1 MKSMSPSRSQTA
13 AHVQTQAPSWHRR
26 ALLALLLGAT
36 ALTFLTTSVSS
47 FAQTAWPNR
56 PIKLVV
62 PYGPGSSP
70 DVIARIVSEKL
81 STRLGQPVVI
91 ENRVGAG
98 GNTGSGFVAK
108 SAGDGYTFLIST
120 NGPWFTT
127 PCFIKS

>member
-26 ALLALLLGAT
+26 ALQALLLGAT

-91 ENRVGAG
+91 ERLCG
-98 GNTGSGFVAK
+98 
-108 SAGDGYTFLIST
+108 
-120 NGPWFTT
+120 
-127 PCFIKS
+127 

>member
-1 MKSMSPSRSQTA
+1 MSTTRSNIFIQARTQT
-13 AHVQTQAPSWHRR
+13 HSWHRR

-36 ALTFLTTSVSS
+36 ALTLLTTPLAC

-81 STRLGQPVVI
+81 SI
-91 ENRVGAG
+91 FKVGIYYRPIL
-98 GNTGSGFVAK
+98 F
-108 SAGDGYTFLIST
+108 YR
-120 NGPWFTT
+120 
-127 PCFIKS
+127 